1 MVKKELIA
9 HCNSLVKQVARKQLT
24 IEDLRKKKG
33 VPNTASL
40 GECKQC
46 KVHEGRYTDVIYE
59 NRMKDEKY
67 RGEIE
72 NLEDQIEGLKKDIAK
87 LQNEKTKLEND
98 AQIEVV
104 RLKAVNDQLAEAKAL
119 SLFFQGR
126 LFPVQTPT
134 HGATH
139 AASVSMAGGGGESN
153 PVSCSL
159 FCVANRVV
167 FSTTKALTLL
177 CLIWTEAHTPR
188 QVKMT
193 VWPCSHGFAMDLKT
207 GSAVR
212 WQIPRMAINQHG
224 G

>member
-33 VPNTASL
+33 LANTASL

-59 NRMKDEKY
+59 NRMEDEKY

-87 LQNEKTKLEND
+87 LENEKTKLEND
-98 AQIEVV
+98 ALIEAV

-119 SLFFQGR
+119 SLFYQSQLFQ
-126 LFPVQTPT
+126 VKTPSNAAQHT
-134 HGATH
+134 
-139 AASVSMAGGGGESN
+139 ASVSMAGGGG
-153 PVSCSL
+153 
-159 FCVANRVV
+159 NRGLSPAA
-167 FSTTKALTLL
+167 FFASP
-177 CLIWTEAHTPR
+177 TE
-188 QVKMT
+188 
-193 VWPCSHGFAMDLKT
+193 
-207 GSAVR
+207 
-212 WQIPRMAINQHG
+212 
-224 G
+224 